1 MKKIFLILATCAA
14 AVTLRAQS
22 FEDMAA
28 ASAQTFA
35 AEDAFAGVAACDVLN
50 RINIHPYSLDE
61 AAELVK
67 PCIAAAARKYAVTA
81 AAEVGFVAMAEI
93 DKPSKAGLIIKTD
106 LLPGSKG
113 HRDWALAL
121 ARRGGRLLGHL
132 VKLLV
137 KNEVAPAA
145 VSSLQKGL
153 ESCMI
158 MTVVRDIK
166 NGDDFVKIYGSCLT
180 GNPDL
185 KIKEIRAA
193 EGMTVTVKTEAAPAQ
208 VEAYNGFITVN
219 AGKGPVSVMVAAYGA
234 QIFFP

>member
-28 ASAQTFA
+28 ASAQPFA
-35 AEDAFAGVAACDVLN
+35 AEDAFAGVRACDALN
-50 RINIHPYSLDE
+50 IRNIHPFSLDE
-61 AAELVK
+61 AAALIK
-67 PCIAAAARKYAVTA
+67 PCIAAAASKYAVSA
-81 AAEVGFVAMAEI
+81 VAEVGFVVHETG
-93 DKPSKAGLIIKTD
+93 KPSKAGFLIKTNF
-106 LLPGSKG
+106 LPGSKG
-113 HRDWALAL
+113 HRDWAYAL
-121 ARRGGRLLGHL
+121 ARRESRLLGHL
-132 VKLLV
+132 AKLLA

-145 VSSLQKGL
+145 VSTLQKGL

-166 NGDDFVKIYGSCLT
+166 NGDDFVKIYGNCLT
-180 GNPDL
+180 SNPDL
-185 KIKEIRAA
+185 KIKEIHAC
-193 EGMTVTVKTEAAPAQ
+193 EGMTVTVKTEASPAQ

-219 AGKGPVSVMVAAYGA
+219 AGKGPVSVMVAAYGS